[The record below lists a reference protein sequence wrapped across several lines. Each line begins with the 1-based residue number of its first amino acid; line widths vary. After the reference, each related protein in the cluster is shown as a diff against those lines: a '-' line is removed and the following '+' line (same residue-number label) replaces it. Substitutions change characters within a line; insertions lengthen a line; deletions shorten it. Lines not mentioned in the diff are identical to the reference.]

1 MRNVL
6 FKPGPIDSTKDT
18 ARSKKRRIKCDTQI
32 PCKECTA
39 RGLAHL
45 CRKETVIVK
54 GRIVS
59 DGDDKG
65 DLDERLKVM
74 SKEELW
80 GQVQGLMK
88 ENEGLKMMGTG
99 ASGAKIHP
107 SSENRSQSKHAPQND
122 DLSNMAR
129 RLGFLHESSCLSID
143 PPNIDNK
150 IDDCVTFPSGLQ
162 LPSQETSYH
171 LLSYVFTHLGWLLC
185 PIPSSFQ
192 DQASFIFSPDSPSPF
207 SHLHTAKSLAE
218 ARPSWSVLSFA
229 LISVALVYAPAELL
243 EGLGIGV
250 EQRTFFARL
259 WFRAAVSTMLDGG
272 SCLVNPSMIQLQTF
286 CVLTLLFQ
294 PFDYMALHDTLLAS
308 MIQVARML
316 GLHLLKDSTMERT
329 ASSEIGRRVWAFLL
343 AREVHYTGESYC
355 PSVSREEQE
364 PFASFLN
371 ISEPDTIPLIPLPLS
386 HPTRVSY
393 LLAGSRMTALTRD
406 IKRLP
411 PDADYAEVLKMD
423 ERIRDMNK
431 DMEWLEKDDASHPA
445 WVATARHV
453 LFLKTCQRRLYLH
466 RHYFSLTATHP
477 QYAPSRLMSLQAA
490 SDICL
495 ERFLHDLPFD
505 DKLDT
510 INGVLPAAIVLL
522 LDAIYPL
529 KGERLT
535 FGFVIQRCEEVER
548 LLAPIR
554 FSTYRSSTQTINIT
568 LKSVD
573 RLLADTLQAAQAAEI
588 VRASWTQLVLQP
600 GGDTFG
606 DLLDGLSFGSLLDSF
621 EDMGPVGSA

>member
-1 MRNVL
+1 MSSSTQ
-6 FKPGPIDSTKDT
+6 DSSVVRRTQRAPKRCKLC
-18 ARSKKRRIKCDTQI
+18 AKRRIKCDTQI
-32 PCKECTA
+32 PCKECTS

-45 CRKETVIVK
+45 CEKEAVIVK

-59 DGDDKG
+59 VGGSEKDALEEILKG
-65 DLDERLKVM
+65 M

-80 GQVQGLMK
+80 GQVQGLVK
-88 ENEGLKMMGTG
+88 ENEGLRMMGTG
-99 ASGAKIHP
+99 ASGAGSKATTKTVKTHP
-107 SSENRSQSKHAPQND
+107 SSEDGSQSKHAPQND

-129 RLGFLHESSCLSID
+129 RLGFLHESSCLSIE
-143 PPNIDNK
+143 PPNLDNK
-150 IDDCVTFPSGLQ
+150 IDDCMTFPPGLQ
-162 LPSQETSYH
+162 LPSQETSSH

-192 DQASFIFSPDSPSPF
+192 AQASFIFSPNSPSPF

-218 ARPSWSVLSFA
+218 ARPSWSALYFA

-250 EQRTFFARL
+250 EQRSFFARL

-272 SCLVNPSMIQLQTF
+272 SCLVKPSMIHLQTF

-294 PFDYMALHDTLLAS
+294 PF
-308 MIQVARML
+308 
-316 GLHLLKDSTMERT
+316 E
-329 ASSEIGRRVWAFLL
+329 
-343 AREVHYTGESYC
+343 HYTGERYC

-411 PDADYAEVLKMD
+411 PDADYAEVLKLD

-453 LFLKTCQRRLYLH
+453 LFLKTRQRRLYLH
-466 RHYFSLTATHP
+466 RHHFSLTATHP

-495 ERFLHDLPFD
+495 ERSLHDLPFD

-573 RLLADTLQAAQAAEI
+573 KLLADTLQAAQAAEI
-588 VRASWTQLVLQP
+588 VRASWTQPVLQP

-621 EDMGPVGSA
+621 EDMGSVVSA